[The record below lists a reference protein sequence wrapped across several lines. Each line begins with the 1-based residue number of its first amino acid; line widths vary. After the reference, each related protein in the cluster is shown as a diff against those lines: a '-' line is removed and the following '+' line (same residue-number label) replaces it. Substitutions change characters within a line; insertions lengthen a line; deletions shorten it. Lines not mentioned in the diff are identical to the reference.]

1 MILIAIF
8 QGTGPGS
15 GPASSDGSGA
25 GYGGSGGNGRVTMVT
40 GAPYGDYKNPG
51 VFGSGGG
58 LGANAGKGGGVL
70 SLEIVHA
77 LVVEG
82 K

>member
-1 MILIAIF
+1 MISIF

-25 GYGGSGGNGRVTMVT
+25 GYGGSGGKGRVTIIT
-40 GAPYGDYKNPG
+40 GAPYGDYKNPV

-58 LGANAGKGGGVL
+58 LGPNAGTGGGVL
-70 SLEIVHA
+70 SVDIVDA

-82 K
+82 